1 MELRPYQIKAV
12 EAVQKEWKEGRK
24 RTLLVIPTGG
34 GKTII
39 FSELTRRE
47 SVKGRVLILAH
58 RDELIRQAADK
69 LYRSTGIFCGIE
81 KGVESSGGM
90 FDVCVASVQTL
101 SRPNRLE
108 KYPPDYFRAVIVDE
122 AHHCLAESYRR
133 ILEHFSPA
141 LVLGVTATPDRGDKK
156 TLAEVFDSIA
166 FEYSLSQAIKDGYLV
181 PPKAE
186 MIPINIDLSKVK
198 TSMGDYTDGSL
209 GEALG
214 PYLEKIADEMVNRCM
229 NRKTVIFLP
238 LIATSQ
244 AFCEMLKRR
253 GFQATEVNGMSKDR
267 KEKLKGFEDG
277 TYNCLCNSMLLCL
290 DNETEILTSRGFLG
304 MNDLTMDDEVAN
316 WNFDGTVFFEKPK
329 DIVVRDLEPTEH
341 MVSVATGRHNFRV
354 TNTHRMIVGSGVGHR
369 AWKKKAADELNR
381 RDVLPACGV
390 AEPMQMQVQQ
400 EDRSQTKH
408 AINNCVYH
416 LTQKGWDREEARKE
430 AARRAEH
437 DATLRYK
444 NPEELTT
451 EECKFIGFWIADG
464 AKTNL
469 QSGGTEY
476 SLAQSERY
484 GNICKWVDEVV
495 ESCGFDYI
503 KRRIRPD
510 KKSSFHSLKWS
521 LPRGTGKGCQQK
533 NGVYSIEPYLNKDG
547 SCYFWGLNEKQFD
560 ALLEGFW
567 YGDGFHGD
575 AQDGMPSN
583 ITMTNTNHG
592 LLELFCSIGAVRGW
606 KCSMSFIKIKNEKH
620 RDQYRLN
627 MTKYGKIVLSE
638 KTQINHEAFSP
649 ETVWCVRTTSK
660 NIITR
665 RHGRVTVM
673 GNTEGWDCPSADCIV
688 VLRPTKIR
696 ALYSQMVGRVL
707 RLSPETGKKDALILD
722 FLWMTTKHDL
732 VKPAALVAKD
742 SKIAERM
749 EKMLEEG
756 EALDLVDIEAQAVK
770 EEAQAGRDAI
780 LERER
785 NLARQLSEQ
794 KAKQRKLVDPIYYG
808 LMLDDDF
815 ITEYEPTFPWE
826 LEEPTEKQ
834 LSALEKCGIRT
845 EAVKTKGLAC
855 KLLDLIS
862 KRIDLSLATPKQM
875 KILTRFGF
883 KNAGSWTKD
892 EASSMITRLANCGW
906 QVPRGITP
914 ATYQPSEQTEVF
926 NWEDFNG

>member
-1 MELRPYQIKAV
+1 MELRHYQKESV
-12 EAVQKEWKEGRK
+12 DAVQHEWAIGHN
-24 RTLLVIPTGG
+24 RTLLVVPTGG

-39 FSELTRRE
+39 FSELAKRE
-47 SVKGRVLILAH
+47 SEHGRVLILAH

-69 LYRSTGIFCGIE
+69 LYKSTGLFCGVE
-81 KGVESSGGM
+81 KGIESTGNM
-90 FDVCVASVQTL
+90 FDITVGSVQTL
-101 SRPNRLE
+101 MRDNRLQRFA
-108 KYPPDYFRAVIVDE
+108 PDYFDVIIVDE
-122 AHHCLAESYRR
+122 AHHCLADSYRK
-133 ILEHFSPA
+133 ILDYFKTA
-141 LVLGVTATPDRGDKK
+141 RLLGVTATPDRGDKK
-156 TLAEVFDSIA
+156 TLAEIFDSIA
-166 FEYSLSQAIKDGYLV
+166 YEYSLSQAIKDGYLV
-181 PPKAE
+181 SPKAE
-186 MIPINIDLSKVK
+186 MIPLKIDLSKVK
-198 TSMGDYTDGSL
+198 TSMGDYTDSSL
-209 GEALG
+209 GDALG
-214 PYLEKIADEMVNRCM
+214 PYLEKIADEMVSRCM
-229 NRKTVIFLP
+229 NRKTVVFLP

-253 GFQATEVNGMSKDR
+253 GFRASEVNGMSKDR

-290 DNETEILTSRGFLG
+290 DTETEILTSRGFLG

-354 TNTHRMIVGSGVGHR
+354 TNTHRMIVGCGIGHR
-369 AWKKKAADELNR
+369 DWKKKAADKLNR

-400 EDRSQTKH
+400 EDRSHTKH
-408 AINNCVYH
+408 AISNCVYH

-430 AARRAEH
+430 AERRAEH

-451 EECKFIGFWIADG
+451 DECKFIGFWIADG
-464 AKTNL
+464 TRTNL
-469 QSGGTEY
+469 QSGGVEY

-495 ESCGFDYI
+495 ESCGFDCI
-503 KRRIRPD
+503 KRRIKPD
-510 KKSSFHSLKWS
+510 KKSNFHSLKWS

-533 NGVYSIEPYLNKDG
+533 NGVYPIEPYLNKDG
-547 SCYFWGLNEKQFD
+547 VCYFWGFNERQFD

-575 AQDGMPSN
+575 AQDGMPPN
-583 ITMTNTNHG
+583 ITMTNTNRG
-592 LLELFCSIGAVRGW
+592 LLELFCAIGAVRGW
-606 KCSMSFIKIKNEKH
+606 KCSISFIKMKNEKH

-627 MTKYGKIVLSE
+627 MAKHGKIVLSE

-649 ETVWCVRTTSK
+649 ENVWCVRTTSK

-722 FLWMTTKHDL
+722 FLWMTAKHDL

-742 SKIAERM
+742 DKIAQRIEDALAEGEAFDLIDLEEQAVADEAQAQRDAIAER
-749 EKMLEEG
+749 ERSL
-756 EALDLVDIEAQAVK
+756 AQA
-770 EEAQAGRDAI
+770 
-780 LERER
+780 
-785 NLARQLSEQ
+785 LAAQ
-794 KAKQRKLVDPIYYG
+794 KAKDRKLVDPIYFG
-808 LMLDDDF
+808 LMLNDDF
-815 ITEYEPTFPWE
+815 INDYEPCFQWE
-826 LEEPTEKQ
+826 MEEPTDKQ
-834 LSALEKCGIRT
+834 LRALEKCGIRAS
-845 EAVKTKGLAC
+845 AVKSKGLAS
-855 KLLDLIS
+855 KLMDIVS
-862 KRIDLSLATPKQM
+862 KRIAAGLCSPKQM
-875 KILTRFGF
+875 RLLEDKGF
-883 KNAGSWTKD
+883 KGVEKWSFK
-892 EASSMITRLANCGW
+892 EASGMITTISRNNW
-906 QVPRGITP
+906 RVPDYINP
-914 ATYQPSEQTEVF
+914 ATYKPGQDHDLLGWDEVI
-926 NWEDFNG
+926 

>member
-1 MELRPYQIKAV
+1 MELRPYQKEAV
-12 EAVQKEWKEGRK
+12 EAVQKEWEAGRK
-24 RTLLVIPTGG
+24 HTLLVIPTGG

-47 SVKGRVLILAH
+47 SVKGRILILAH

-133 ILEHFSPA
+133 ILEHFSGA

-166 FEYSLSQAIKDGYLV
+166 YEYSLAQAIKDGYLV

-186 MIPINIDLSKVK
+186 MIPVNIDLSKVK
-198 TSMGDYTDGSL
+198 TSMGDYTESSL

-214 PYLEKIADEMVNRCM
+214 PYLEKIADEMVPRCKG
-229 NRKTVIFLP
+229 RKTVIFLP

-253 GFQATEVNGMSKDR
+253 GFRATEVNGTSKDR
-267 KEKLKGFEDG
+267 KEKLQGFEDG
-277 TYNCLCNSMLLCL
+277 TYNCLCNSMLL
-290 DNETEILTSRGFLG
+290 
-304 MNDLTMDDEVAN
+304 
-316 WNFDGTVFFEKPK
+316 
-329 DIVVRDLEPTEH
+329 
-341 MVSVATGRHNFRV
+341 
-354 TNTHRMIVGSGVGHR
+354 
-369 AWKKKAADELNR
+369 
-381 RDVLPACGV
+381 
-390 AEPMQMQVQQ
+390 
-400 EDRSQTKH
+400 
-408 AINNCVYH
+408 
-416 LTQKGWDREEARKE
+416 
-430 AARRAEH
+430 
-437 DATLRYK
+437 
-444 NPEELTT
+444 
-451 EECKFIGFWIADG
+451 
-464 AKTNL
+464 
-469 QSGGTEY
+469 
-476 SLAQSERY
+476 
-484 GNICKWVDEVV
+484 
-495 ESCGFDYI
+495 
-503 KRRIRPD
+503 
-510 KKSSFHSLKWS
+510 
-521 LPRGTGKGCQQK
+521 
-533 NGVYSIEPYLNKDG
+533 
-547 SCYFWGLNEKQFD
+547 
-560 ALLEGFW
+560 
-567 YGDGFHGD
+567 
-575 AQDGMPSN
+575 
-583 ITMTNTNHG
+583 
-592 LLELFCSIGAVRGW
+592 
-606 KCSMSFIKIKNEKH
+606 
-620 RDQYRLN
+620 
-627 MTKYGKIVLSE
+627 
-638 KTQINHEAFSP
+638 
-649 ETVWCVRTTSK
+649 
-660 NIITR
+660 
-665 RHGRVTVM
+665 
-673 GNTEGWDCPSADCIV
+673 TEGWDCPSADCIV

-742 SKIAERM
+742 SKIAEHM

-770 EEAQAGRDAI
+770 EEAQARRDAI

-785 NLARQLSEQ
+785 SLARQLSEQ

-906 QVPRGITP
+906 QVPRGIAP

-926 NWEDFNG
+926 NWEGTV

>member
-181 PPKAE
+181 SPKAE

-214 PYLEKIADEMVNRCM
+214 PYLEKIADEMVSRCM

-244 AFCEMLKRR
+244 AFCETLKRR
-253 GFQATEVNGMSKDR
+253 GFRATEVNGMSKDR

-277 TYNCLCNSMLLCL
+277 TYNCICNSILLC
-290 DNETEILTSRGFLG
+290 
-304 MNDLTMDDEVAN
+304 
-316 WNFDGTVFFEKPK
+316 
-329 DIVVRDLEPTEH
+329 
-341 MVSVATGRHNFRV
+341 
-354 TNTHRMIVGSGVGHR
+354 
-369 AWKKKAADELNR
+369 
-381 RDVLPACGV
+381 
-390 AEPMQMQVQQ
+390 
-400 EDRSQTKH
+400 
-408 AINNCVYH
+408 
-416 LTQKGWDREEARKE
+416 
-430 AARRAEH
+430 
-437 DATLRYK
+437 
-444 NPEELTT
+444 
-451 EECKFIGFWIADG
+451 
-464 AKTNL
+464 
-469 QSGGTEY
+469 
-476 SLAQSERY
+476 
-484 GNICKWVDEVV
+484 
-495 ESCGFDYI
+495 
-503 KRRIRPD
+503 
-510 KKSSFHSLKWS
+510 
-521 LPRGTGKGCQQK
+521 
-533 NGVYSIEPYLNKDG
+533 
-547 SCYFWGLNEKQFD
+547 
-560 ALLEGFW
+560 
-567 YGDGFHGD
+567 
-575 AQDGMPSN
+575 
-583 ITMTNTNHG
+583 
-592 LLELFCSIGAVRGW
+592 
-606 KCSMSFIKIKNEKH
+606 
-620 RDQYRLN
+620 
-627 MTKYGKIVLSE
+627 
-638 KTQINHEAFSP
+638 
-649 ETVWCVRTTSK
+649 
-660 NIITR
+660 
-665 RHGRVTVM
+665 
-673 GNTEGWDCPSADCIV
+673 EGWDCPSADCIV

-722 FLWMTTKHDL
+722 FLWMTAKHDL

-862 KRIDLSLATPKQM
+862 KRIDLNLATPKQM

-892 EASSMITRLANCGW
+892 EASSMITRLSRCGW
-906 QVPRGITP
+906 QVPKGVTP

>member
-214 PYLEKIADEMVNRCM
+214 PYLEKIADEMVSRCM

-244 AFCEMLKRR
+244 AFCEMLKKR
-253 GFQATEVNGMSKDR
+253 GFRASEVNGMSKDR

-277 TYNCLCNSMLLCL
+277 TYNCICNSMLLC
-290 DNETEILTSRGFLG
+290 
-304 MNDLTMDDEVAN
+304 
-316 WNFDGTVFFEKPK
+316 
-329 DIVVRDLEPTEH
+329 
-341 MVSVATGRHNFRV
+341 
-354 TNTHRMIVGSGVGHR
+354 
-369 AWKKKAADELNR
+369 
-381 RDVLPACGV
+381 
-390 AEPMQMQVQQ
+390 
-400 EDRSQTKH
+400 
-408 AINNCVYH
+408 
-416 LTQKGWDREEARKE
+416 
-430 AARRAEH
+430 
-437 DATLRYK
+437 
-444 NPEELTT
+444 
-451 EECKFIGFWIADG
+451 
-464 AKTNL
+464 
-469 QSGGTEY
+469 
-476 SLAQSERY
+476 
-484 GNICKWVDEVV
+484 
-495 ESCGFDYI
+495 
-503 KRRIRPD
+503 
-510 KKSSFHSLKWS
+510 
-521 LPRGTGKGCQQK
+521 
-533 NGVYSIEPYLNKDG
+533 
-547 SCYFWGLNEKQFD
+547 
-560 ALLEGFW
+560 
-567 YGDGFHGD
+567 
-575 AQDGMPSN
+575 
-583 ITMTNTNHG
+583 
-592 LLELFCSIGAVRGW
+592 
-606 KCSMSFIKIKNEKH
+606 
-620 RDQYRLN
+620 
-627 MTKYGKIVLSE
+627 
-638 KTQINHEAFSP
+638 
-649 ETVWCVRTTSK
+649 
-660 NIITR
+660 
-665 RHGRVTVM
+665 
-673 GNTEGWDCPSADCIV
+673 EGWDCPSADCIV

-722 FLWMTTKHDL
+722 FLWMTAKHDL

-862 KRIDLSLATPKQM
+862 KRIDLNLATPKQM
-875 KILTRFGF
+875 KILTKFGF

-892 EASSMITRLANCGW
+892 EASSMITRLSRCGW
-906 QVPRGITP
+906 QVPKGVTP

>member
-12 EAVQKEWKEGRK
+12 EAVQKEWKEGRR

-214 PYLEKIADEMVNRCM
+214 PYLEKIADEMVSRCM

-253 GFQATEVNGMSKDR
+253 GFRAAEVNGMSKDR

-277 TYNCLCNSMLLCL
+277 IYNCLLNSMLL
-290 DNETEILTSRGFLG
+290 
-304 MNDLTMDDEVAN
+304 
-316 WNFDGTVFFEKPK
+316 
-329 DIVVRDLEPTEH
+329 
-341 MVSVATGRHNFRV
+341 
-354 TNTHRMIVGSGVGHR
+354 
-369 AWKKKAADELNR
+369 
-381 RDVLPACGV
+381 
-390 AEPMQMQVQQ
+390 
-400 EDRSQTKH
+400 
-408 AINNCVYH
+408 
-416 LTQKGWDREEARKE
+416 
-430 AARRAEH
+430 
-437 DATLRYK
+437 
-444 NPEELTT
+444 
-451 EECKFIGFWIADG
+451 
-464 AKTNL
+464 
-469 QSGGTEY
+469 
-476 SLAQSERY
+476 
-484 GNICKWVDEVV
+484 
-495 ESCGFDYI
+495 
-503 KRRIRPD
+503 
-510 KKSSFHSLKWS
+510 
-521 LPRGTGKGCQQK
+521 
-533 NGVYSIEPYLNKDG
+533 
-547 SCYFWGLNEKQFD
+547 
-560 ALLEGFW
+560 
-567 YGDGFHGD
+567 
-575 AQDGMPSN
+575 
-583 ITMTNTNHG
+583 
-592 LLELFCSIGAVRGW
+592 
-606 KCSMSFIKIKNEKH
+606 
-620 RDQYRLN
+620 
-627 MTKYGKIVLSE
+627 
-638 KTQINHEAFSP
+638 
-649 ETVWCVRTTSK
+649 
-660 NIITR
+660 
-665 RHGRVTVM
+665 
-673 GNTEGWDCPSADCIV
+673 TEGWDCPSADCIV

-770 EEAQAGRDAI
+770 EEAQAERDAI

-862 KRIDLSLATPKQM
+862 KRIDLNLATPKQM
-875 KILTRFGF
+875 KILTKFGF
-883 KNAGSWTKD
+883 KNAGNWSKD
-892 EASSMITRLANCGW
+892 EASSMITRLEKSGW

-914 ATYQPSEQTEVF
+914 ATYQPSKQTEVF

>member
-214 PYLEKIADEMVNRCM
+214 PYLEKIADEMVSRCM
-229 NRKTVIFLP
+229 NRKTVVFLP

-277 TYNCLCNSMLLCL
+277 TYNCLCNSMLL
-290 DNETEILTSRGFLG
+290 
-304 MNDLTMDDEVAN
+304 
-316 WNFDGTVFFEKPK
+316 
-329 DIVVRDLEPTEH
+329 
-341 MVSVATGRHNFRV
+341 
-354 TNTHRMIVGSGVGHR
+354 
-369 AWKKKAADELNR
+369 
-381 RDVLPACGV
+381 
-390 AEPMQMQVQQ
+390 
-400 EDRSQTKH
+400 
-408 AINNCVYH
+408 
-416 LTQKGWDREEARKE
+416 
-430 AARRAEH
+430 
-437 DATLRYK
+437 
-444 NPEELTT
+444 
-451 EECKFIGFWIADG
+451 
-464 AKTNL
+464 
-469 QSGGTEY
+469 
-476 SLAQSERY
+476 
-484 GNICKWVDEVV
+484 
-495 ESCGFDYI
+495 
-503 KRRIRPD
+503 
-510 KKSSFHSLKWS
+510 
-521 LPRGTGKGCQQK
+521 
-533 NGVYSIEPYLNKDG
+533 
-547 SCYFWGLNEKQFD
+547 
-560 ALLEGFW
+560 
-567 YGDGFHGD
+567 
-575 AQDGMPSN
+575 
-583 ITMTNTNHG
+583 
-592 LLELFCSIGAVRGW
+592 
-606 KCSMSFIKIKNEKH
+606 
-620 RDQYRLN
+620 
-627 MTKYGKIVLSE
+627 
-638 KTQINHEAFSP
+638 
-649 ETVWCVRTTSK
+649 
-660 NIITR
+660 
-665 RHGRVTVM
+665 
-673 GNTEGWDCPSADCIV
+673 TEGWDCPSADCIV

-722 FLWMTTKHDL
+722 FLWMTAKHDL

-749 EKMLEEG
+749 EKMLEKG
-756 EALDLVDIEAQAVK
+756 EALDLVNIEAQAVK
-770 EEAQAGRDAI
+770 EEAQAQRDAI

-862 KRIDLSLATPKQM
+862 KRIDLNLATPKQM
-875 KILTRFGF
+875 KILTKFGF

-892 EASSMITRLANCGW
+892 EASSMITRLASGGW
-906 QVPRGITP
+906 QVPKGITP

>member
-214 PYLEKIADEMVNRCM
+214 PYLEKIADEMVSRCM

-253 GFQATEVNGMSKDR
+253 GFRASEVNGMSKDR
-267 KEKLKGFEDG
+267 KEKLKGFENG
-277 TYNCLCNSMLLCL
+277 TYNCLCNSMLL
-290 DNETEILTSRGFLG
+290 
-304 MNDLTMDDEVAN
+304 
-316 WNFDGTVFFEKPK
+316 
-329 DIVVRDLEPTEH
+329 
-341 MVSVATGRHNFRV
+341 
-354 TNTHRMIVGSGVGHR
+354 
-369 AWKKKAADELNR
+369 
-381 RDVLPACGV
+381 
-390 AEPMQMQVQQ
+390 
-400 EDRSQTKH
+400 
-408 AINNCVYH
+408 
-416 LTQKGWDREEARKE
+416 
-430 AARRAEH
+430 
-437 DATLRYK
+437 
-444 NPEELTT
+444 
-451 EECKFIGFWIADG
+451 
-464 AKTNL
+464 
-469 QSGGTEY
+469 
-476 SLAQSERY
+476 
-484 GNICKWVDEVV
+484 
-495 ESCGFDYI
+495 
-503 KRRIRPD
+503 
-510 KKSSFHSLKWS
+510 
-521 LPRGTGKGCQQK
+521 
-533 NGVYSIEPYLNKDG
+533 
-547 SCYFWGLNEKQFD
+547 
-560 ALLEGFW
+560 
-567 YGDGFHGD
+567 
-575 AQDGMPSN
+575 
-583 ITMTNTNHG
+583 
-592 LLELFCSIGAVRGW
+592 
-606 KCSMSFIKIKNEKH
+606 
-620 RDQYRLN
+620 
-627 MTKYGKIVLSE
+627 
-638 KTQINHEAFSP
+638 
-649 ETVWCVRTTSK
+649 
-660 NIITR
+660 
-665 RHGRVTVM
+665 
-673 GNTEGWDCPSADCIV
+673 TEGWDCPSADCIV

-722 FLWMTTKHDL
+722 FLWMTAKHDL

-756 EALDLVDIEAQAVK
+756 EALDLVNIEAQAVK
-770 EEAQAGRDAI
+770 EEAQAQRDAI

-862 KRIDLSLATPKQM
+862 KRIDLNLATPKQM

-892 EASSMITRLANCGW
+892 EASSMITRLASCGW
-906 QVPRGITP
+906 QVPKGITP
-914 ATYQPSEQTEVF
+914 ATYQPSEQTEVL

>member
-1 MELRPYQIKAV
+1 MELRPYQKEAV
-12 EAVQKEWKEGRK
+12 EAVQREWEAGRK
-24 RTLLVIPTGG
+24 HTLLVIPTGG

-39 FSELTRRE
+39 FSELTRQE

-69 LYRSTGIFCGIE
+69 LYRSTGIFAGIE
-81 KGVESSGGM
+81 KGMESSGGM
-90 FDVCVASVQTL
+90 FDVTVASVQTL
-101 SRPNRLE
+101 CRPNRLE
-108 KYPPDYFRAVIVDE
+108 KYPPDFFRVVIVDE

-133 ILEHFSPA
+133 ILEHFSGA

-166 FEYSLSQAIKDGYLV
+166 YEYSLAQAIKDGYLV

-186 MIPINIDLSKVK
+186 MIPVNIDLSKVK
-198 TSMGDYTDGSL
+198 TSMGDYTESSL

-214 PYLEKIADEMVNRCM
+214 PYLEKIADEMVPRCKG
-229 NRKTVIFLP
+229 RKTVIFLP

-253 GFQATEVNGMSKDR
+253 GFRATEVNGTSKDR
-267 KEKLKGFEDG
+267 KEKLQGFEDG
-277 TYNCLCNSMLLCL
+277 AYNCLCNSMLLCL
-290 DNETEILTSRGFLG
+290 DAETEILTSRGFLG
-304 MNDLTMDDEVAN
+304 INDLTMNDEVAN

-341 MVSVATGRHNFRV
+341 MVSVDTGRHNFRV
-354 TNTHRMIVGSGVGHR
+354 TNTHRMIVGCGAGR
-369 AWKKKAADELNR
+369 RDWKKKAADELNR

-400 EDRSQTKH
+400 EDRSHTKH

-416 LTQKGWDREEARKE
+416 LTQKGWNREEARKE
-430 AARRAEH
+430 AERRAEY

-444 NPEELTT
+444 KPGELTAD
-451 EECKFIGFWIADG
+451 ECKFIGFWLADG
-464 AKTNL
+464 TKANL
-469 QSGGTEY
+469 QSGGVEY

-484 GNICKWVDEVV
+484 GNICKWVDEVI
-495 ESCGFDYI
+495 EGCGFDCT
-503 KRRIRPD
+503 KRRIKPG

-567 YGDGFHGD
+567 YGDDFHGA
-575 AQDGMPSN
+575 AQDGMPPN
-583 ITMTNTNHG
+583 ITMTNTNRG

-606 KCSMSFIKIKNEKH
+606 KCSMSFIKMKNKKH

-732 VKPAALVAKD
+732 IKPAALVTKD
-742 SKIAERM
+742 SKIAARV

-756 EALDLVDIEAQAVK
+756 EALDLVDAEALAVK
-770 EEAQAGRDAI
+770 EEAEAERNAI
-780 LERER
+780 EERER
-785 NLARQLSEQ
+785 NLARQLAEHREKQ
-794 KAKQRKLVDPIYYG
+794 KKLVDPIYYG
-808 LMLDDDF
+808 LLLDDDF
-815 ITEYEPTFPWE
+815 IRDYEPAFAWE

-834 LSALEKCGIRT
+834 LATLEKCGIRA
-845 EAVKTKGLAC
+845 EAIKSKGLAS
-855 KLLDLIS
+855 KLMDMIT
-862 KRIDLSLATPKQM
+862 KRINMGLSTPKQM
-875 KILTRFGF
+875 KILTKFGF
-883 KNAGSWTKD
+883 KNSAKWTKD
-892 EASSMITRLANCGW
+892 QASDVITMLASHGW
-906 QVPRGITP
+906 RVPKGINP
-914 ATYQPSEQTEVF
+914 ATYQPKEQEKVF
-926 NWEDFNG
+926 DWEDAIQ

>member
-12 EAVQKEWKEGRK
+12 EAVQKEWKEGRR

-214 PYLEKIADEMVNRCM
+214 PYLEKIADEMVSRCM
-229 NRKTVIFLP
+229 NRKTVVFLP

-253 GFQATEVNGMSKDR
+253 GFRASEVNGMSKDR

-277 TYNCLCNSMLLCL
+277 TYNCIVNSMLLC
-290 DNETEILTSRGFLG
+290 
-304 MNDLTMDDEVAN
+304 
-316 WNFDGTVFFEKPK
+316 
-329 DIVVRDLEPTEH
+329 
-341 MVSVATGRHNFRV
+341 
-354 TNTHRMIVGSGVGHR
+354 
-369 AWKKKAADELNR
+369 
-381 RDVLPACGV
+381 
-390 AEPMQMQVQQ
+390 
-400 EDRSQTKH
+400 
-408 AINNCVYH
+408 
-416 LTQKGWDREEARKE
+416 
-430 AARRAEH
+430 
-437 DATLRYK
+437 
-444 NPEELTT
+444 
-451 EECKFIGFWIADG
+451 
-464 AKTNL
+464 
-469 QSGGTEY
+469 
-476 SLAQSERY
+476 
-484 GNICKWVDEVV
+484 
-495 ESCGFDYI
+495 
-503 KRRIRPD
+503 
-510 KKSSFHSLKWS
+510 
-521 LPRGTGKGCQQK
+521 
-533 NGVYSIEPYLNKDG
+533 
-547 SCYFWGLNEKQFD
+547 
-560 ALLEGFW
+560 
-567 YGDGFHGD
+567 
-575 AQDGMPSN
+575 
-583 ITMTNTNHG
+583 
-592 LLELFCSIGAVRGW
+592 
-606 KCSMSFIKIKNEKH
+606 
-620 RDQYRLN
+620 
-627 MTKYGKIVLSE
+627 
-638 KTQINHEAFSP
+638 
-649 ETVWCVRTTSK
+649 
-660 NIITR
+660 
-665 RHGRVTVM
+665 
-673 GNTEGWDCPSADCIV
+673 EGWDCPSADCIV

-722 FLWMTTKHDL
+722 FLWMTAKHDL

-749 EKMLEEG
+749 EKMLEKG

-770 EEAQAGRDAI
+770 EEAQARRDAI
-780 LERER
+780 LEREK

>member
-12 EAVQKEWKEGRK
+12 EAVQKEWEEGRK

-214 PYLEKIADEMVNRCM
+214 PYLEKIADEMVSRCM

-253 GFQATEVNGMSKDR
+253 GFRASEVNGMSKDR

-277 TYNCLCNSMLLCL
+277 TYNCLCNSMLL
-290 DNETEILTSRGFLG
+290 
-304 MNDLTMDDEVAN
+304 
-316 WNFDGTVFFEKPK
+316 
-329 DIVVRDLEPTEH
+329 
-341 MVSVATGRHNFRV
+341 
-354 TNTHRMIVGSGVGHR
+354 
-369 AWKKKAADELNR
+369 
-381 RDVLPACGV
+381 
-390 AEPMQMQVQQ
+390 
-400 EDRSQTKH
+400 
-408 AINNCVYH
+408 
-416 LTQKGWDREEARKE
+416 
-430 AARRAEH
+430 
-437 DATLRYK
+437 
-444 NPEELTT
+444 
-451 EECKFIGFWIADG
+451 
-464 AKTNL
+464 
-469 QSGGTEY
+469 
-476 SLAQSERY
+476 
-484 GNICKWVDEVV
+484 
-495 ESCGFDYI
+495 
-503 KRRIRPD
+503 
-510 KKSSFHSLKWS
+510 
-521 LPRGTGKGCQQK
+521 
-533 NGVYSIEPYLNKDG
+533 
-547 SCYFWGLNEKQFD
+547 
-560 ALLEGFW
+560 
-567 YGDGFHGD
+567 
-575 AQDGMPSN
+575 
-583 ITMTNTNHG
+583 
-592 LLELFCSIGAVRGW
+592 
-606 KCSMSFIKIKNEKH
+606 
-620 RDQYRLN
+620 
-627 MTKYGKIVLSE
+627 
-638 KTQINHEAFSP
+638 
-649 ETVWCVRTTSK
+649 
-660 NIITR
+660 
-665 RHGRVTVM
+665 
-673 GNTEGWDCPSADCIV
+673 TEGWDCPSADCIV
-688 VLRPTKIR
+688 ILRPTKIR

-722 FLWMTTKHDL
+722 FLWMTAKHDL

-770 EEAQAGRDAI
+770 EEAQARRDAI

-892 EASSMITRLANCGW
+892 EASSMITRLSRCGW
-906 QVPRGITP
+906 QVPKGITP
-914 ATYQPSEQTEVF
+914 ATYQPSEQTEIF

>member
-214 PYLEKIADEMVNRCM
+214 PYLEKIADEMVSRCM
-229 NRKTVIFLP
+229 DRKTVIFLP

-253 GFQATEVNGMSKDR
+253 GFRATEVNGMSKDR

-277 TYNCLCNSMLLCL
+277 TYNCICNSILLC
-290 DNETEILTSRGFLG
+290 
-304 MNDLTMDDEVAN
+304 
-316 WNFDGTVFFEKPK
+316 
-329 DIVVRDLEPTEH
+329 
-341 MVSVATGRHNFRV
+341 
-354 TNTHRMIVGSGVGHR
+354 
-369 AWKKKAADELNR
+369 
-381 RDVLPACGV
+381 
-390 AEPMQMQVQQ
+390 
-400 EDRSQTKH
+400 
-408 AINNCVYH
+408 
-416 LTQKGWDREEARKE
+416 
-430 AARRAEH
+430 
-437 DATLRYK
+437 
-444 NPEELTT
+444 
-451 EECKFIGFWIADG
+451 
-464 AKTNL
+464 
-469 QSGGTEY
+469 
-476 SLAQSERY
+476 
-484 GNICKWVDEVV
+484 
-495 ESCGFDYI
+495 
-503 KRRIRPD
+503 
-510 KKSSFHSLKWS
+510 
-521 LPRGTGKGCQQK
+521 
-533 NGVYSIEPYLNKDG
+533 
-547 SCYFWGLNEKQFD
+547 
-560 ALLEGFW
+560 
-567 YGDGFHGD
+567 
-575 AQDGMPSN
+575 
-583 ITMTNTNHG
+583 
-592 LLELFCSIGAVRGW
+592 
-606 KCSMSFIKIKNEKH
+606 
-620 RDQYRLN
+620 
-627 MTKYGKIVLSE
+627 
-638 KTQINHEAFSP
+638 
-649 ETVWCVRTTSK
+649 
-660 NIITR
+660 
-665 RHGRVTVM
+665 
-673 GNTEGWDCPSADCIV
+673 EGWDCPSADCIV

-722 FLWMTTKHDL
+722 FLWMTAKHDL

-770 EEAQAGRDAI
+770 EEAQARRDAI

-862 KRIDLSLATPKQM
+862 KRIDLNLATPKQM
-875 KILTRFGF
+875 KILTKFGF

-892 EASSMITRLANCGW
+892 EASSMITRLANSGW
-906 QVPRGITP
+906 QVPKGIAP

>member
-214 PYLEKIADEMVNRCM
+214 PYLEKIADEMVSRCM

-253 GFQATEVNGMSKDR
+253 GFRASEVNGMSKDR

-277 TYNCLCNSMLLCL
+277 TYNCLCNSILLC
-290 DNETEILTSRGFLG
+290 
-304 MNDLTMDDEVAN
+304 
-316 WNFDGTVFFEKPK
+316 
-329 DIVVRDLEPTEH
+329 
-341 MVSVATGRHNFRV
+341 
-354 TNTHRMIVGSGVGHR
+354 
-369 AWKKKAADELNR
+369 
-381 RDVLPACGV
+381 
-390 AEPMQMQVQQ
+390 
-400 EDRSQTKH
+400 
-408 AINNCVYH
+408 
-416 LTQKGWDREEARKE
+416 
-430 AARRAEH
+430 
-437 DATLRYK
+437 
-444 NPEELTT
+444 
-451 EECKFIGFWIADG
+451 
-464 AKTNL
+464 
-469 QSGGTEY
+469 
-476 SLAQSERY
+476 
-484 GNICKWVDEVV
+484 
-495 ESCGFDYI
+495 
-503 KRRIRPD
+503 
-510 KKSSFHSLKWS
+510 
-521 LPRGTGKGCQQK
+521 
-533 NGVYSIEPYLNKDG
+533 
-547 SCYFWGLNEKQFD
+547 
-560 ALLEGFW
+560 
-567 YGDGFHGD
+567 
-575 AQDGMPSN
+575 
-583 ITMTNTNHG
+583 
-592 LLELFCSIGAVRGW
+592 
-606 KCSMSFIKIKNEKH
+606 
-620 RDQYRLN
+620 
-627 MTKYGKIVLSE
+627 
-638 KTQINHEAFSP
+638 
-649 ETVWCVRTTSK
+649 
-660 NIITR
+660 
-665 RHGRVTVM
+665 
-673 GNTEGWDCPSADCIV
+673 EGWDCPSADCIV

-770 EEAQAGRDAI
+770 EEAQARRDAI

-862 KRIDLSLATPKQM
+862 KRIDLNLATPKQM

-892 EASSMITRLANCGW
+892 EASSMITRLSRCGW

-914 ATYQPSEQTEVF
+914 ATYQPSEQAEVF